1 MPIVYSKV
9 STAPSAEPISTT
21 EAKLDLKIDSTDED
35 DLLTILIKASRE
47 TVEMRTGRSLITQT
61 RVIKL
66 DYFPC
71 TDTIKL
77 PNGPVQS
84 VTHIKYYDDD
94 EVLQTLSSSDYW
106 VDTDSDIARV
116 VIKNSWPST
125 YDRPNAVVVTYSCG
139 YGTAGSSVPSPLR
152 KAMLFIL
159 GHMYENRQNVIVSGS
174 STGVLEIPMGA
185 EYLMS
190 NYILEQEVYY

>member
-1 MPIVYSKV
+1 M
-9 STAPSAEPISTT
+9 
-21 EAKLDLKIDSTDED
+21 DLKIDSTDED
-35 DLLTILIKASRE
+35 NLLTILIKASRE

-61 RVIKL
+61 RVMKM

-71 TDTIKL
+71 TDIIRI

-84 VTHIKYYDDD
+84 ITHVKYYDQD
-94 EVLQTLSSSDYW
+94 EVLQTLDSGDYW

-116 VIKNSWPST
+116 IVKDSWPST
-125 YDRPNAVVVTYSCG
+125 EDMPNAVIITYVCG
-139 YGTAGSSVPSPLR
+139 YGAAGSNVPAPLR

>member
-1 MPIVYSKV
+1 MAIVYSKV
-9 STAPSAEPISTT
+9 TSVPSVEPLTLT

-35 DLLTILIKASRE
+35 DLLDILIKAARE
-47 TVEMRTGRSLITQT
+47 TVEIRTGRSLITQS
-61 RVIKL
+61 RAIKM

-71 TDTIKL
+71 TDTIRI
-77 PNGPVQS
+77 PNGPVQAI
-84 VTHIKYYDDD
+84 THIKYYDDD
-94 EVLQTLSSSDYW
+94 EVLQTLSDSDYW
-106 VDTDSDIARV
+106 VDADSDIARV
-116 VIKNSWPST
+116 VVKDSWPST
-125 YDRPNAVVVTYSCG
+125 EDRPNAVVITYTCG
-139 YGTAGSSVPSPLR
+139 YGAAGSNVPAPLR

-159 GHMYENRQNVIVSGS
+159 GHLYENRQNVIVSGS